1 VRPEDWAGN
10 VKPRRLDGQL
20 AGIYIPA
27 VSRQAHFP
35 PHARLSIRRH
45 KIDGGILMH
54 WIYVLALAGAT
65 ALAMSGAGFAQTTP
79 PPAVQSSPSPSA
91 ATTTPPIGDQ
101 MNADKRQQSKAERK
115 AQRTAARGDCRA
127 QAKQQSL
134 PRQERRSFVK
144 NCMAAAR

>member
-1 VRPEDWAGN
+1 MGSLLEF
-10 VKPRRLDGQL
+10 
-20 AGIYIPA
+20 I
-27 VSRQAHFP
+27 FP
-35 PHARLSIRRH
+35 PFLGRPIFRHMPGSQSARH
-45 KIDGGILMH
+45 KIDGGILMP
-54 WIYVLALAGAT
+54 WIYVLALAAAT
-65 ALAMSGAGFAQTTP
+65 ALAMSGAGFTQTAP

-134 PRQERRSFVK
+134 PRQEIRSFVK
-144 NCMAAAR
+144 TCMAAAR